1 MLENFWR
8 EYSYDGYE
16 IFRIKKEKKL
26 LYLGSKYNMKI
37 EIEKIQNNIKETPDL
52 KLIVV
57 FGSGSGVWINELDKI
72 TSDKKILI
80 IEPNKYLFENMKNKK
95 FNIYRNEVQLLCM
108 EDIDFYNN
116 MLSVVKSSEIKI
128 LIFGNYD
135 FVYKKELDSFISDIK
150 RVIVDVKIRQNTS
163 NYFSKI
169 WLKNY
174 LENIPQLINSN
185 IINNYKNI
193 FKNKPAIII
202 SAGPSL
208 DKNLQFLKGHEDKFI
223 IIAVGRSLNA
233 TQKYGIK
240 IDFTAIIDGGEDMYN
255 VFKDSLNTEV
265 PLLFNELSNSKIIEK
280 YIGEK
285 IFFSTIE
292 FEKSDKEILNFEPIT
307 LFQGGSVAHA
317 CIDFAKILGC
327 SCIILMGQ
335 DLAYT
340 DDKIHASNSTA
351 KYENND
357 FNDETYICVKG
368 VKSDLV
374 KTTSDFNMFRERIE
388 MMIDL
393 YNDVKFINATEG
405 GAHIKGTIEKD
416 LKDVICEFSEIID
429 KSIIYE
435 IDHKQYI
442 FKENILENLEEIYG
456 KLDDIIKLC
465 NKAKD
470 ISKKLSNN
478 KNYNKGIKQLDRL
491 DKKITNNIK
500 VNYLFETIITAINNE
515 LVNKLSKDDNSKNI
529 SEKIKF
535 ISNKSEFL
543 YSELEKAFIYGKPLI
558 KECIN
563 KLQEI

>member
-52 KLIVV
+52 KLIVI
-57 FGSGSGVWINELDKI
+57 FGSGSGVWIDELDKI

-80 IEPNKYLFENMKNKK
+80 IEPDKYLFENMKNKK
-95 FNIYRNEVQLLCM
+95 FNIYKNQVQLLCM
-108 EDIDFYNN
+108 EDMDFYNN

-285 IFFSTIE
+285 IFFSTME
-292 FEKSDKEILNFEPIT
+292 FEKSDKEILDFEPIT

-374 KTTSDFNMFRERIE
+374 KTTSDFNMFRER
-388 MMIDL
+388 
-393 YNDVKFINATEG
+393 
-405 GAHIKGTIEKD
+405 
-416 LKDVICEFSEIID
+416 
-429 KSIIYE
+429 
-435 IDHKQYI
+435 
-442 FKENILENLEEIYG
+442 
-456 KLDDIIKLC
+456 
-465 NKAKD
+465 
-470 ISKKLSNN
+470 
-478 KNYNKGIKQLDRL
+478 
-491 DKKITNNIK
+491 
-500 VNYLFETIITAINNE
+500 
-515 LVNKLSKDDNSKNI
+515 
-529 SEKIKF
+529 
-535 ISNKSEFL
+535 
-543 YSELEKAFIYGKPLI
+543 
-558 KECIN
+558 
-563 KLQEI
+563 